1 MIAAA
6 RIARIAASY
15 GAPKGVRAPRSFRRV
30 MASCAASDTAE
41 GGERLL
47 EKRCIPCEGKDI
59 EALTEAEAEK
69 LMPQVPLWALEE
81 VDGQAG
87 ILSLHRRYKT
97 KNFVKA
103 LELMQR
109 IGAVAEEEGH
119 HPDLHL
125 TGWNNLEVSIFTHA
139 IGGLSENDFILAAKI
154 ETVDTEDLLRKKKKS
169 LS

>member
-1 MIAAA
+1 
-6 RIARIAASY
+6 
-15 GAPKGVRAPRSFRRV
+15 
-30 MASCAASDTAE
+30 
-41 GGERLL
+41 
-47 EKRCIPCEGKDI
+47 
-59 EALTEAEAEK
+59 
-69 LMPQVPLWALEE
+69 MPQVPLWALEE

-139 IGGLSENDFILAAKI
+139 IGGLSENDFILVRLRAPISKASAARCALPAQREGRAARGAQRAAI
-154 ETVDTEDLLRKKKKS
+154 GRAARVSREPRPARIARIAGAQPS
-169 LS
+169 R